1 MVKDKDREGTAGKPY
16 ALQMRIGLSSAPCAR
31 EGLVLVAE
39 RRDRER
45 RGREEEEERAGL
57 AGCGLKWQQFPVDH
71 PIPFSST
78 GKLQLVAYGE
88 VQSRTSSKTSAQGA
102 GVLSDSLVHKNE
114 ECRET
119 TTLQLGCQQP
129 HSLSLTLTPT
139 QSTLN
144 LFV

>member
-1 MVKDKDREGTAGKPY
+1 MCPGGAGFGGKAQGQRAQRERGGGREGRTG
-16 ALQMRIGLSSAPCAR
+16 RVRS
-31 EGLVLVAE
+31 EVATVP
-39 RRDRER
+39 R
-45 RGREEEEERAGL
+45 
-57 AGCGLKWQQFPVDH
+57 DH

-102 GVLSDSLVHKNE
+102 SVLSDSLVHKNE